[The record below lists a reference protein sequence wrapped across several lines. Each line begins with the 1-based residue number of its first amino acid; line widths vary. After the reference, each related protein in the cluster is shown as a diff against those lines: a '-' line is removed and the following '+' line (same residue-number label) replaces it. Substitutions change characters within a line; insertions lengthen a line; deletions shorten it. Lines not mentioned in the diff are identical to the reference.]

1 MILSC
6 SLSSVT
12 FQGKQILKP
21 LSFEVSEPQLVGL
34 LGPNGAGKTSLLR
47 SLMSLIP
54 YEGTIRIR
62 EEDLKTQKAKS
73 IARAIAY
80 LPQDRKVHWAIN
92 CYAVVMLGRIPHQ
105 PRFGNPSQ
113 QDHEAVKTAMR
124 QMGVAD
130 FGHRPFESLSGGEKA
145 RILIARTLAQETDII
160 IADEPAAGLDPAHQ
174 IEMMALFKDLVTMGK
189 TVLVSLHDLP
199 LASSSCDRILLM
211 KEGEIAAD
219 APPCEALTDQLM
231 KKVFGIS
238 IRTINEEGR
247 QVVIPVGSCKNS
259 SL

>member
-12 FQGKQILKP
+12 FEKKQILQP

-54 YEGTIRIR
+54 YEGTIRVGN
-62 EEDLKTQKAKS
+62 EDLKAQKAKS

-105 PRFGNPSQ
+105 PQFGSPSY
-113 QDHEAVKTAMR
+113 QDHEAVKTAMH
-124 QMGVAD
+124 QMGVLDFAD
-130 FGHRPFESLSGGEKA
+130 RPFESLSGGEKA
-145 RILIARTLAQETDII
+145 RVLIARTLAQETDII

-174 IEMMALFKDLVTMGK
+174 IEMMTLFKELVARGK

-199 LASSSCDRILLM
+199 LASSCCDRILLM
-211 KEGEIAAD
+211 KEGEIVAD
-219 APPCEALTDQLM
+219 GPPVDALSDPLM
-231 KKVFGIS
+231 EKVFGIS
-238 IRTINEEGR
+238 VRILKEEG
-247 QVVIPVGSCKNS
+247 QTLIIPVGTRRKE
-259 SL
+259 